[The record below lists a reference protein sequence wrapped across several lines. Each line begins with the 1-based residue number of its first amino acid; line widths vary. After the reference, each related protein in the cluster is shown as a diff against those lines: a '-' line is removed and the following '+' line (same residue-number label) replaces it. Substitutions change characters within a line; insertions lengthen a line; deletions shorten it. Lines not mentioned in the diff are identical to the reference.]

1 MNRTLFL
8 LPAAIICFT
17 GCSHSAEKQENKVK
31 PLTMTDSLKRVVALD
46 TVSMRN
52 VTNEMMLNGR
62 VTFNQEKVAKVY
74 SIFGGNVVEVH
85 AEIGDYVKKGQVLA
99 VIRSGEIADYQK
111 QLDDANHHSLVAK
124 RNLQTAQDMSHSGM
138 ASDRD
143 LLQAKQEMANAN
155 AEQRRVKEV
164 YNIYHISGNSVYRIK
179 APVSGFVVDKK
190 VNKDMQIRSDQN
202 EELFTISGL
211 DNVWVMADVYES
223 DISKVNQGAP
233 VRITTLA
240 YPDKEFTGTIDKVY
254 NMLDDES
261 KTMSARIKLRNDHF
275 MLKPGMFANVYV
287 QCQPTGKPMLC
298 IQTKDI
304 IFVNGKQ
311 YVVAVQPDKQLKA
324 REVVVSNQQGKYSY
338 VSYGLK
344 EGDVLISQNAL
355 LVYNAL
361 NVD

>member
-1 MNRTLFL
+1 MNRNLFL
-8 LPAAIICFT
+8 LPAVITCLSA
-17 GCSHSAEKQENKVK
+17 CSHSAEQQDNKVK
-31 PLTMTDSLKRVVALD
+31 PLIMTDSLKKVVSID
-46 TVSMRN
+46 TVGMRN
-52 VTNEMMLNGR
+52 ATNEMMLNGR

-74 SIFGGNVVEVH
+74 SIFGGNVTDVH

-111 QLDDANHHSLVAK
+111 QLNDANQHSLVAK
-124 RNLQTAQDMSHSGM
+124 RNLQTAEDMSHSGM

-143 LLQAKQEMANAN
+143 LLQAKQEMANARS
-155 AEQRRVKEV
+155 EQKRIKEL

-190 VNKDMQIRSDQN
+190 INKDMQIRSDQN

-223 DISKVNQGAP
+223 DISKVKEGAP

-240 YPDKEFTGTIDKVY
+240 YPDKEFYGSIDKVY

-261 KTMSARIKLRNDHF
+261 KTMSARIKLNNDHF

-287 QCQPTGKPMLC
+287 QCQPSGKPMLC
-298 IQTKDI
+298 VQSKDI
-304 IFVNGKQ
+304 IFENSKQ
-311 YVVAVQPDKQLKA
+311 YVVVMQPNKQLKVC
-324 REVVVSNQQGKYSY
+324 EVIVGNQQGKYSY
-338 VSYGLK
+338 ISYGIK
-344 EGDVLISQNAL
+344 KGDVLISQNAL

-361 NVD
+361 NAD